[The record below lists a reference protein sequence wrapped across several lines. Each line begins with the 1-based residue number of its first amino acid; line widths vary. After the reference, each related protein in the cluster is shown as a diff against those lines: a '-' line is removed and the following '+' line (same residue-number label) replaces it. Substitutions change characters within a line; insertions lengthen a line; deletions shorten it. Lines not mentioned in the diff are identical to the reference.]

1 MFTKD
6 CYNAAVADL
15 KKFCEEETNF
25 TVEVIEDCYPLEVR
39 FKPSISQLSFFK
51 DDYTDKNGEV
61 GHISVFGGIEPTVKI
76 NLKVTI
82 GNSLLKKMIS
92 KAEAVTKLYLHYK
105 WEEAV
110 RKAKGLDDEENA

>member
-15 KKFCEEETNF
+15 KKFCEEDTNF
-25 TVEVIEDCYPLEVR
+25 TVEVIEDDYPLEVR
-39 FKPSISQLSFFK
+39 FTPNETQMSFFAEQYV
-51 DDYTDKNGEV
+51 DENGEV

-76 NLKVTI
+76 NLKLTI
-82 GNSLLKKMIS
+82 GNSLLKSMIS
-92 KAEAVTKLYLHYK
+92 KAEKVAKLYLHYK

-110 RKAKGLDDEENA
+110 RKAKGLKDEE